1 MAQKIMLAAIL
12 MQTQKVALI
21 QQTKG
26 GDWELP
32 SGLLSST
39 HKTTEDGM
47 SDILDNLGIATKIDD
62 ADFYATTYIQTAD
75 EYIVYNLYAP
85 TNWTGEIINP
95 TVHAD
100 WVNFSDLRVQ
110 KLPESVLELL
120 TSFFEMK
127 KVQNPTHMHSDT
139 KSELSKT
146 NTRRARGLD
155 VLKTLQGDDPVEQA
169 RQLKNKW
176 GDLADD
182 IIDFALGEVWASP
195 DLDRRTRSLITVG
208 MTAALGG
215 RPQALSAHLNGA
227 LNHGATLG
235 EISATLRMV
244 AVYAGFPAALE
255 GWSIMKKVM
264 EKNNNAS
271 PSNEEQS

>member
-12 MQTQKVALI
+12 MQTQKVALV

-26 GDWELP
+26 GGWELP

-39 HKTTEDGM
+39 HETTEDGM
-47 SDILDNLGIATKIDD
+47 ANILDNLGIATKIDD
-62 ADFYATTYIQTAD
+62 ADFYATTYIQKAD

-100 WVNFSDLRVQ
+100 WVNLSDSRVQ
-110 KLPESVLELL
+110 KLPGSVLELL

-127 KVQNPTHMHSDT
+127 NVQNSIRVHSDT
-139 KSELSKT
+139 KSELGES

-155 VLKTLQGDDPVEQA
+155 VLRTLQNDDPSEQA
-169 RQLKNKW
+169 KQLKNEW

-208 MTAALGG
+208 ITAALGG

-227 LNHGATLG
+227 LNHGATLK

-255 GWSIMKKVM
+255 GWSTMKKVM
-264 EKNNNAS
+264 EENNNAS
-271 PSNEEQS
+271 PSNEEHN